1 MGSILLR
8 TKYDPIYSDV
18 RLLYPII
25 LNVINMKVV
34 LLAGGFGSR
43 ISEES
48 QFKPKPMIEIGGMP
62 ILWHIMKEYAYYG
75 HTEFI
80 ICAGYKQEYIKEWF
94 ANYFLHNSD
103 ITFDYRN
110 GKNEMTVHQT
120 NMEPWK
126 VTVVDTGYNTMTG
139 GRIKRIQKYVGDEPF
154 LMTYGD
160 GVCDVE
166 IDKLIEFHKRHGK
179 LATLTAVKMAQ
190 DKGIL
195 DITKDQAVRAFREKN
210 AADGAPINAGYMI
223 LEPLVF
229 DMLEGGDTCVFEKTV
244 LVKLAEMGELMSY
257 VHTGFWQ
264 CMDNIREKSFLEK
277 LLAEDKA
284 PWKRWD
290 RSVPDI
296 PDYAK

>member
-1 MGSILLR
+1 
-8 TKYDPIYSDV
+8 
-18 RLLYPII
+18 
-25 LNVINMKVV
+25 MKVV

-103 ITFDYRN
+103 VTFDYRN

-139 GRIKRIQKYVGDEPF
+139 GRIKRIQKYVGNEPF

-160 GVCDVE
+160 GVCDVN
-166 IDKLIEFHKRHGK
+166 IQKLLDFHKAHGK
-179 LATLTAVKMAQ
+179 LATLTAVMLEQ
-190 DKGIL
+190 SKGIL
-195 DITKDQAVRAFREKN
+195 NIDGDNAVRSFREKSI
-210 AADGAPINAGYMI
+210 ADSSPINAGFMV
-223 LEPLVF
+223 LEPQVF
-229 DMLEGGDTCVFEKTV
+229 DYLENDATVFERGP
-244 LVKLAEMGELMSY
+244 LEKLAAANELMSY
-257 VHTGFWQ
+257 IHKGFWQ
-264 CMDNIREKSFLEK
+264 CMDTKREKDELES
-277 LLAEDKA
+277 LWSTVKA
-284 PWKRWD
+284 PWKVWGE
-290 RSVPDI
+290 
-296 PDYAK
+296 